1 VPALEDLILEKL
13 DEVETSVKVT
23 SQIMQATLQGVETSK
38 MKSISSWSIYAD
50 RYSISVLVWL
60 ASSLCLLYID
70 FFLNTIMWAVPP
82 VHFS

>member
-38 MKSISSWSIYAD
+38 MKSISS
-50 RYSISVLVWL
+50 
-60 ASSLCLLYID
+60 
-70 FFLNTIMWAVPP
+70 
-82 VHFS
+82 